1 MTPESPS
8 PESRIPLLRGARIR
22 IGTWRF
28 SAVELLASLVL
39 LFVSAPFVE
48 DLPRGDLIEAGL
60 LTVVMVSAVMAVGG
74 RRQTLIVAL
83 FLVVPAIAAKW
94 LHRLYPGLMPPP
106 VYLVAAVT
114 FFGYVVVQLL
124 RFILRA
130 SHVDTNVLCAG
141 IAGYLMLG
149 LVWMPAYALV
159 ARLNPTAFAFT
170 PSPNATTTMD
180 GFNSF
185 YFSFITLC
193 TVGYG
198 DVTPVSRVARM
209 LAVTEAIVGVFYVA
223 VLISRLVAIHSSN
236 QVVTKTNPPEQP

>member
-1 MTPESPS
+1 MNSTAPS
-8 PESRIPLLRGARIR
+8 PESGVPPRSAGFRP
-22 IGTWRF
+22 GTWRF

-94 LHRLYPGLMPPP
+94 LHRLYPDLMPPP

-114 FFGYVVVQLL
+114 FFGYVVAQLL
-124 RFILRA
+124 RYILRA

-159 ARLNPTAFAFT
+159 ARLNPTAFAFSSA
-170 PSPNATTTMD
+170 PGATTTMD

-223 VLISRLVAIHSSN
+223 VLISRLVAIHAS
-236 QVVTKTNPPEQP
+236 NPPATKARPTEGSS